1 MWSLILGYIGI
12 CHTLPSI
19 RLRLVLGVLS
29 VGSFRVSVLLKFPL
43 CLSSRGF
50 VVGPPHSGLGV
61 SRLPLLQARNSLLIL
76 DLCLLGGLLSRF
88 LYCRHVLLS
97 IGVRRSLVLFVVVL
111 GFLLGCLHD
120 YKYTTLYLRVPLA
133 YGRRL

>member
-19 RLRLVLGVLS
+19 VRVVGFVPVSISSISLASSISSRCAIGGFFPSLSLTKIPVMSFISRLCSRAP
-29 VGSFRVSVLLKFPL
+29 SFRFRS
-43 CLSSRGF
+43 
-50 VVGPPHSGLGV
+50 
-61 SRLPLLQARNSLLIL
+61 
-76 DLCLLGGLLSRF
+76 GLLSRF